1 MKKSKF
7 TEEQIAFALH
17 QADTGTSVEEVCRK
31 IVISQATFYGWKKKF
46 GGMGVSELRRRC
58 AANRMERLELNA
70 PNQVWSMD
78 FVSGAL
84 FNGKKF
90 RALTVV
96 DNHTRECLAIEVGQS
111 LTGND
116 VAMVLTEIAQGR
128 ELPSRI
134 QADNG
139 PEFISISL
147 DKWAYDH
154 GVTLDFSRPGK
165 PTGNPF
171 MESFNGSLRDEC
183 LNVHWF
189 MSLEDARQK
198 IETWRQDYNNF
209 RPHSSLSDTAPALFA
224 RQFTGS
230 PNSRNL

>member
-1 MKKSKF
+1 
-7 TEEQIAFALH
+7 
-17 QADTGTSVEEVCRK
+17 
-31 IVISQATFYGWKKKF
+31 
-46 GGMGVSELRRRC
+46 VS
-58 AANRMERLELNA
+58 
-70 PNQVWSMD
+70 D
-78 FVSGAL
+78 AL

-96 DNHTRECLAIEVGQS
+96 GNHTRECLAIEVGQS
-111 LTGND
+111 LTGDD
-116 VAMVLTEIAQGR
+116 VAMVLTEIAQGH

-147 DKWAYDH
+147 DKWPYDH
-154 GVTLDFSRPGK
+154 GVTMDFSRPGK
-165 PTGNPF
+165 PTDNPF
-171 MESFNGSLRDEC
+171 IESFNGSLRDEC

-209 RPHSSLSDTAPALFA
+209 RPHSADVGHRTSAVREGNSPLPPTAGISRSGLSSLWEEVK
-224 RQFTGS
+224 S
-230 PNSRNL
+230 PPKAWV

>member
-1 MKKSKF
+1 
-7 TEEQIAFALH
+7 
-17 QADTGTSVEEVCRK
+17 
-31 IVISQATFYGWKKKF
+31 
-46 GGMGVSELRRRC
+46 
-58 AANRMERLELNA
+58 MERLQLNA

-78 FVSGAL
+78 FVSDAL

-90 RALTVV
+90 RALTVA

-111 LTGND
+111 LTGDD

-154 GVTLDFSRPGK
+154 GVTMDFSRPGK
-165 PTGNPF
+165 PTDNPF
-171 MESFNGSLRDEC
+171 IESFNGSLRDEC

-209 RPHSSLSDTAPALFA
+209 RPHSALSDTAPALFA
-224 RQFTGS
+224 RQFTAS